1 MGQPLQENM
10 KTETENYQ
18 LRLPIGTMASIKKL
32 CPGTKY
38 SDIFRVAI
46 FDWIRAKEAE
56 QDE

>member
-1 MGQPLQENM
+1 M

-18 LRLPIGTMASIKKL
+18 LRLPIGTKEILKEL

-46 FDWIRAKEAE
+46 FDWIRAKTAE
-56 QDE
+56 KQGKTQ